1 MKKLVVLAVLLVMA
15 TCISTSAFAWSTADL
30 VIDNN
35 YWLKYNNDGVLTRAY
50 YGDGDNDWNL
60 AKALNMSVANA
71 KKSGGA
77 WVQDGDFL
85 GNLNT
90 FCIDRNFSLET
101 EGVAKYKYLTVDAKA
116 KYILQNYYASWTDFS
131 LNSAIQAAIWTAQ
144 DGTTFTGFKKWSVN
158 DNDYVADTVAW
169 DLYDSILGE
178 VSTIDGQDTIAGFN
192 GLDLN
197 TGKTNQSLVPSV
209 PEASTLVG
217 FGSALL
223 MAGPG
228 MIGWLRR
235 RK

>member
-50 YGDGDNDWNL
+50 YGGGVNDWNL

-144 DGTTFTGFKKWSVN
+144 DGKAFTSFTKWN
-158 DNDYVADTVAW
+158 GNAYVADGVAK
-169 DLYDSILGE
+169 DYYDDIISSVSNIYGE
-178 VSTIDGQDTIAGFN
+178 GTIAGFS
-192 GLDLN
+192 GTDPW

-209 PEASTLVG
+209 PEASTMVG

-228 MIGWLRR
+228 MIGWIRR
-235 RK
+235 RRS